1 MMPIRHCSKYF
12 FVLFILCCI
21 TSCYFS
27 RPAVRTKVEIQPYL
41 SLAQFVDEMRRHAEE
56 HRDEYLAVQWIS
68 ADSFRRVV
76 FVPEVG
82 VRNSYRELSDSVRDT
97 LSLRSIWSLLD
108 PQFVIGG
115 MAYLQDYDS
124 VWYDCWLGGSLEH
137 DPQPLDPRDP
147 MIPILSSTRSVYT
160 FYIDG
165 WEGSFLVVY
174 DLETKELKA
183 YKTKGLFGKVP
194 ADAVLEVPVDSVLE
208 ESYLKGIRRG
218 CIQKS
223 IDLRKQPKGPNPIC
237 E

>member
-1 MMPIRHCSKYF
+1 
-12 FVLFILCCI
+12 
-21 TSCYFS
+21 
-27 RPAVRTKVEIQPYL
+27 
-41 SLAQFVDEMRRHAEE
+41 
-56 HRDEYLAVQWIS
+56 
-68 ADSFRRVV
+68 
-76 FVPEVG
+76 
-82 VRNSYRELSDSVRDT
+82 
-97 LSLRSIWSLLD
+97 
-108 PQFVIGG
+108 

-174 DLETKELKA
+174 DLESKELKA
-183 YKTKGLFGKVP
+183 YKTKGLFGEVP
-194 ADAVLEVPVDSVLE
+194 ADSVLEVPVDSVLE

-218 CIQKS
+218 CIPKS
-223 IDLRKQPKGPNPIC
+223 IDLRKQPKYPNPIC

>member
-1 MMPIRHCSKYF
+1 MTYPRYLTRSLGILLLLYGLCS
-12 FVLFILCCI
+12 CCLL
-21 TSCYFS
+21 S
-27 RPAVRTKVEIQPYL
+27 RKLSVKPYR
-41 SLAQFVDEMRRHAEE
+41 SLAQFVDELQHHMDRY
-56 HRDEYLAVQWIS
+56 RDEYLAVQWIS
-68 ADSFRRVV
+68 ADSFLRVV

-82 VRNSYRELSDSVRDT
+82 VRSSYWELSDAVRDT

-108 PQFVIGG
+108 PQFVVGG
-115 MAYLQDYDS
+115 IAYLQDYDS

-147 MIPILSSTRSVYT
+147 MLPILSSTRSVYT
-160 FYIDG
+160 LYIDG

-174 DLETKELKA
+174 DLESKELKA
-183 YKTKGLFGKVP
+183 DKTKGLFGKVP

-218 CIQKS
+218 NVPKG

>member
-1 MMPIRHCSKYF
+1 MMPIRYRSKYF

-27 RPAVRTKVEIQPYL
+27 RPAMRTRVELQPYL
-41 SLAQFVDEMRRHAEE
+41 SLAQFVDELRRHAEE

-68 ADSFRRVV
+68 ADSFLRVV

-82 VRNSYRELSDSVRDT
+82 VRSSYWELSDAVRDT

-108 PQFVIGG
+108 PQFVVDGI
-115 MAYLQDYDS
+115 AYLQDYDS
-124 VWYDCWLGGSLEH
+124 VWYDCRLGGSLEH
-137 DPQPLDPRDP
+137 DPLPLDPRDP
-147 MIPILSSTRSVYT
+147 MIPILSSTRPVYT
-160 FYIDG
+160 LYIDG
-165 WEGSFLVVY
+165 WDGSFLVVY
-174 DLETKELKA
+174 DLESKELKA

-218 CIQKS
+218 DVPRG
-223 IDLRKQPKGPNPIC
+223 IDLRKQPKYPNPIC

>member
-1 MMPIRHCSKYF
+1 MMPIRYRSKYF
-12 FVLFILCCI
+12 FVLFTLCFI

-27 RPAVRTKVEIQPYL
+27 RPAVGTKVEIKPYL

-68 ADSFRRVV
+68 ADSFLRVV

-82 VRNSYRELSDSVRDT
+82 VRSSYRELSDSVRDT
-97 LSLRSIWSLLD
+97 LSLSSIWSLLD

-115 MAYLQDYDS
+115 VAYLQDYDS
-124 VWYDCWLGGSLEH
+124 VWYDCRLGGSLEH

-174 DLETKELKA
+174 DLESKELKA

-194 ADAVLEVPVDSVLE
+194 ADSVLEVPVDSVLE

-218 CIQKS
+218 CIPKS
-223 IDLRKQPKGPNPIC
+223 TDLRRQPKYPNPIC

>member
-1 MMPIRHCSKYF
+1 ME
-12 FVLFILCCI
+12 L
-21 TSCYFS
+21 
-27 RPAVRTKVEIQPYL
+27 QPYL
-41 SLAQFVDEMRRHAEE
+41 SLAQFVDELRRHAEE

-68 ADSFRRVV
+68 ADSFLRVV

-82 VRNSYRELSDSVRDT
+82 VRSSYWELSDAVRDT

-108 PQFVIGG
+108 PQFVVGG

-124 VWYDCWLGGSLEH
+124 VWYDCRLGGSLEH
-137 DPQPLDPRDP
+137 DPQPRDP
-147 MIPILSSTRSVYT
+147 IIPILSSTRSVYT

-174 DLETKELKA
+174 DLESKELKA

-208 ESYLKGIRRG
+208 ESFLKGIRRG
-218 CIQKS
+218 SVPKG
-223 IDLRKQPKGPNPIC
+223 IDLRKQPKYPNPIC

>member
-1 MMPIRHCSKYF
+1 M
-12 FVLFILCCI
+12 
-21 TSCYFS
+21 
-27 RPAVRTKVEIQPYL
+27 
-41 SLAQFVDEMRRHAEE
+41 
-56 HRDEYLAVQWIS
+56 QWIS
-68 ADSFRRVV
+68 ADSFLRVV

-82 VRNSYRELSDSVRDT
+82 VRSSYWELSDAVRDT

-108 PQFVIGG
+108 PQFVVGG

-137 DPQPLDPRDP
+137 DPQPLDPREP

-160 FYIDG
+160 LYIDG

-174 DLETKELKA
+174 DLESKKLKA

-218 CIQKS
+218 SVPKG
-223 IDLRKQPKGPNPIC
+223 IDLRKQPKYPNPIC

>member
-1 MMPIRHCSKYF
+1 MKPIRYRSKYF

-21 TSCYFS
+21 TSCYLS
-27 RPAVRTKVEIQPYL
+27 RPAVRTRVELQPYL
-41 SLAQFVDEMRRHAEE
+41 SLAQFVDELRRHAEE

-68 ADSFRRVV
+68 ADSFLRVV

-82 VRNSYRELSDSVRDT
+82 VRSSYRERDT
-97 LSLRSIWSLLD
+97 LSLSSIWSLLD
-108 PQFVIGG
+108 PQFVVGG

-124 VWYDCWLGGSLEH
+124 VWYDCRLGGSLEH

-160 FYIDG
+160 LYIDG

-174 DLETKELKA
+174 DLESKELKA

-194 ADAVLEVPVDSVLE
+194 ADSVLEVPVDSVLE

-218 CIQKS
+218 DVSKG
-223 IDLRKQPKGPNPIC
+223 IDLRKQPKYPNPIC